1 MEGGEAASHVGLW
14 RKIGC
19 KGPEAGVHLACWRKK
34 EAPREARE
42 ELGRGEQE
50 GSRQRGVRKG
60 TLCLP

>member
-1 MEGGEAASHVGLW
+1 MGLW